1 MRFHFSSSAVELE
14 RIDSCYNPRMKTL
27 RDPATQREIRERV
40 RQVAPDTPRQW
51 GRMTAHQM
59 ICHLADSFRGVL
71 GEKTLS
77 LVPVPL
83 PRKIMKFIAL
93 RLPMQWPH
101 GLKTIPEIDQHIG
114 GTRPAEFAADVASLA
129 LLVERFVSHSR
140 TLGPTHPFFGPM
152 AESDWMRWGYL
163 HTDHHL
169 RQFGK

>member
-1 MRFHFSSSAVELE
+1 MRFHFSSSPLELA

-27 RDPATQREIRERV
+27 RDSETQREIRERV

-71 GEKTLS
+71 GEKTL
-77 LVPVPL
+77 PAAPAPL

-93 RLPMQWPH
+93 GLPMHWPH
-101 GLKTIPEIDQHIG
+101 GLKTVPEIDQHG
-114 GTRPAEFAADVASLA
+114 NGTRPTEFAADVASLGS
-129 LLVERFVSHSR
+129 LFERFVSDPR
-140 TLGPTHPFFGPM
+140 ALAPMHPFFGPM
-152 AESDWMRWGYL
+152 SHADWMRWGYL
-163 HTDHHL
+163 HMDHHL